1 MSTVQWLIWLVPEM
15 IKTLLITYG
24 IFGFKFKK
32 WRWWFVVAAYIV
44 GGICL
49 CEQGVDLLLW
59 KSIRG
64 AVIIFALF
72 YGKFGR
78 KLVVFLIEYIAIAMV
93 DTMVMSVNMLV
104 TGYEHNFVQS
114 IIDNTLGMAFW
125 IILTVLVYRKRKKVY
140 EFIQTISYGYI
151 LLVLVFLLCVCVVAG
166 TSYLVLN
173 GEITQQAMR
182 QTYFFNML
190 CIVVALVVCVVLFY
204 LVFSRRKVQHEKEI
218 EEKIYEREWKRQE
231 YMRSFRH
238 DVKNHLRV
246 LHALGDR
253 GDIEE
258 IKKYIEE
265 LGIEYNQ
272 NAVSHTGD
280 FILDYFIDYVVN
292 EWKGKAGFSY
302 EIDGRFPAEI
312 NLNHRERCI
321 LWGNAMDN
329 VKEALEKAENPSFE
343 LHISHSGGAV
353 FVEIVNSCEI
363 KEGNI
368 LKTKKA
374 DRSQHGIGT
383 ANMRDIVKQNGG
395 EITWHYEEGKM
406 HVTISLLI

>member
-1 MSTVQWLIWLVPEM
+1 MV
-15 IKTLLITYG
+15 
-24 IFGFKFKK
+24 
-32 WRWWFVVAAYIV
+32 R
-44 GGICL
+44 
-49 CEQGVDLLLW
+49 

-190 CIVVALVVCVVLFY
+190 CIVVALVICVVLFY
-204 LVFSRRKVQHEKEI
+204 LVFSRKKVQHEKEI
-218 EEKIYEREWKRQE
+218 EEKVYEREWKRYQS
-231 YMRSFRH
+231 MRSFRH
-238 DVKNHLRV
+238 DVKNICGYFTRWEAEGISRKFENTL
-246 LHALGDR
+246 
-253 GDIEE
+253 
-258 IKKYIEE
+258 KKSE
-265 LGIEYNQ
+265 LNITKMQ
-272 NAVSHTGD
+272 SIIRA
-280 FILDYFIDYVVN
+280 ILFWI
-292 EWKGKAGFSY
+292 
-302 EIDGRFPAEI
+302 
-312 NLNHRERCI
+312 I
-321 LWGNAMDN
+321 L
-329 VKEALEKAENPSFE
+329 
-343 LHISHSGGAV
+343 
-353 FVEIVNSCEI
+353 
-363 KEGNI
+363 
-368 LKTKKA
+368 
-374 DRSQHGIGT
+374 
-383 ANMRDIVKQNGG
+383 
-395 EITWHYEEGKM
+395 
-406 HVTISLLI
+406 